1 MKHVSIHPLSFI
13 LGMILIGCVGFAS
26 ARQPRV
32 AEFDEITVRGLRVVN
47 DQGKLVAWISQSKS
61 VVALALRGE
70 RSTVSLSTVELVGD
84 SQAVLRLETRQRGTD
99 RVGAH
104 AGMSTG
110 AGGAWPGIYLERAD
124 GRAVSVGGDA
134 NRPGEAIMLRGPGA
148 HGRETVWPK

>member
-1 MKHVSIHPLSFI
+1 MKYVRIHPVSFI
-13 LGMILIGCVGFAS
+13 LGMILIGCVGFAGAS
-26 ARQPRV
+26 QPRV

-70 RSTVSLSTVELVGD
+70 RSTVSLSVIELEDD
-84 SQAVLRLETRQRGTD
+84 SQAVLRLDTRQRGTD
-99 RVGAH
+99 RVAA

-110 AGGAWPGIYLERAD
+110 AGWPSMSLLRAD
-124 GRAVSVGGDA
+124 GRAVSIGGDP